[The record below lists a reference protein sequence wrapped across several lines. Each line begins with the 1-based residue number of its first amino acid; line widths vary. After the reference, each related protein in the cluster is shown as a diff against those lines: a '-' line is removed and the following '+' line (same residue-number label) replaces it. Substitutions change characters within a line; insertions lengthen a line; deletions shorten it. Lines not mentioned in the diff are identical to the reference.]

1 METDKKTEDSKY
13 NEYKRYDKLIR
24 DKIPKHIKSLCKPC
38 KYHIAND
45 DEYWTK
51 LKEKLNEEVQ
61 EFQNDSTT
69 KEISDLLEV
78 IDAIC
83 KFKQFDK
90 KEIAKLKK
98 ERAKE
103 RGKFNKRIILEE
115 S

>member
-1 METDKKTEDSKY
+1 
-13 NEYKRYDKLIR
+13 
-24 DKIPKHIKSLCKPC
+24 
-38 KYHIAND
+38 
-45 DEYWTK
+45 
-51 LKEKLNEEVQ
+51 
-61 EFQNDSTT
+61 
-69 KEISDLLEV
+69 LLEV